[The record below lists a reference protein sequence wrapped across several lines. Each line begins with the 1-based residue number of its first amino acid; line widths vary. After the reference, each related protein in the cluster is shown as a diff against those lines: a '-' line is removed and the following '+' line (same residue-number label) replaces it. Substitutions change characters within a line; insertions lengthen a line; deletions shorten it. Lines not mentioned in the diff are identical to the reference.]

1 MTPNTFQKRTA
12 KRTYKLRGT
21 VVGLDLVHR
30 TIVIQP
36 SVHDGKR
43 VRRLSVLPDSEI
55 LAGDERKTLADLV
68 GGDWVT
74 AQFVKEEDHEVLK
87 REHPGS
93 SRRDHPS
100 VAGMFCHICQ
110 GAQLEDWA
118 LPERPSVFSPCDGT
132 LKVAY

>member
-55 LAGDERKTLADLV
+55 LAGDERKTLADV
-68 GGDWVT
+68 IVGDWVT

-87 REHPGS
+87 QLHIPRGMTS
-93 SRRDHPS
+93 SPSHESEGGNPAPAAGRDP
-100 VAGMFCHICQ
+100 
-110 GAQLEDWA
+110 
-118 LPERPSVFSPCDGT
+118 LPKAS
-132 LKVAY
+132 